1 MSKKNILIIMTG
13 GTISMERHN
22 NLSKDIIN
30 FSSQHLLNIDSNLLK
45 SINIESH
52 VYSMKPSPYMTPN
65 DMLSLAQLIESKQLK
80 NHYDGFVITHGTD
93 TLEETAF
100 VVDLYLNQFSVPVVF
115 TGSMRN
121 YSDVGYDGLSNL
133 VSSLL
138 VACDDRAKHYGV
150 LVLLN
155 DVINTAFEVT
165 KTHSVLLD
173 TFKSLEFGPIGL
185 VDDANVIFHR
195 ESKIHFSLPKIQSF
209 THLVHIVKA
218 ITGDDGLLLK
228 SLLSHTQGVI
238 LEGFGRGNV
247 PDTLIPAVE
256 LLLKHQIP
264 VVLST
269 RTPMGRVYAT
279 YPYLGGGGDLKERGV
294 LFSPYINSQKTRLLL
309 MYALASNVELSTLFQ

>member
-13 GTISMERHN
+13 GTISMERHSD
-22 NLSKDIIN
+22 LSKDIIN
-30 FSSQHLLNIDSNLLK
+30 FSSQHLLNIDSKLLNR
-45 SINIESH
+45 IDIDSH
-52 VYSMKPSPYMTPN
+52 VFSMKPSPYITPD
-65 DMLSLAQLIESKQLK
+65 DMLRLAQLIELKQRE
-80 NHYDGFVITHGTD
+80 NNYDGFVITHGTD

-121 YSDVGYDGLSNL
+121 YSDVGYDGLANL

-138 VACDDRAKHYGV
+138 VACEERSKKYGV
-150 LVLLN
+150 LVVLN

-185 VDDANVIFHR
+185 VDDDNVIFHR
-195 ESKIHFSLPKIQSF
+195 ESKVHFNMPKIKAFS
-209 THLVHIVKA
+209 HRVHIVKTM
-218 ITGDDGLLLK
+218 TGDDGLLVK
-228 SLLSHTQGVI
+228 SLLDKTDGVI

-247 PDTLIPAVE
+247 PDTLIPSLE
-256 LLLKHQIP
+256 FLLNQNLPI
-264 VVLST
+264 VLTT

-279 YPYLGGGGDLKERGV
+279 YPYLGGGGDLKARGV
-294 LFSPYINSQKTRLLL
+294 LFSPYLNSQKTRLLL
-309 MYALASNVELSTLFQ
+309 MYALAANVDLKTLFQ